1 MPRSLQKL
9 GKRQDWTERRR
20 LRSRLRRGTPPRILP
35 VSKVRLCPRL
45 TLFCPA
51 SPPRSNLPSSPPSL
65 PLGALLHS
73 SRPLPPCSSHLPVA
87 PRCRKQRCVLP
98 PPNPPLPCLASPGP
112 IFLSLRPRFLSA
124 PFSAVSAPRARYL
137 APCCSHLPVRSS
149 TLLQH
154 REAKQEE
161 SQRDCSERL
170 AATREWHPLH
180 PAPRVPLSLLAY
192 YTHSHFLLTCFHP
205 SLAPHFPTVAPRFPL
220 SLTASFLASQ
230 PQNWCS
236 LPPGLAPRFMPS
248 SPLLL
253 SDISLHKNTQCMG
266 M

>member
-87 PRCRKQRCVLP
+87 PRCRSKGASCPRLTLLCPVSP
-98 PPNPPLPCLASPGP
+98 PQVQSFYLSALASSRRPSP
-112 IFLSLRPRFLSA
+112 LSPLLASSCSLLASA
-124 PFSAVSAPRARYL
+124 STS
-137 APCCSHLPVRSS
+137 RS
-149 TLLQH
+149 
-154 REAKQEE
+154 EQEE
-161 SQRDCSERL
+161 PHRVAARDCSERL
-170 AATREWHPLH
+170 TATRERMTWHPSH
-180 PAPRVPLSLLAY
+180 PSPALVFHSLLA
-192 YTHSHFLLTCFHP
+192 SHP
-205 SLAPHFPTVAPRFPL
+205 SLNFPTVAPRLPL
-220 SLTASFLASQ
+220 SLTA
-230 PQNWCS
+230 
-236 LPPGLAPRFMPS
+236 
-248 SPLLL
+248 
-253 SDISLHKNTQCMG
+253 
-266 M
+266 

>member
-1 MPRSLQKL
+1 MPPPNPLLPCLASQVQSSFLSALASSWRPSPFLAPATSLL
-9 GKRQDWTERRR
+9 
-20 LRSRLRRGTPPRILP
+20 L
-35 VSKVRLCPRL
+35 
-45 TLFCPA
+45 A
-51 SPPRSNLPSSPPSL
+51 SSC
-65 PLGALLHS
+65 
-73 SRPLPPCSSHLPVA
+73 CSAMS
-87 PRCRKQRCVLP
+87 KQRCVLP

-248 SPLLL
+248 SLLLL
-253 SDISLHKNTQCMG
+253 SDTVSIKKTQCMG
-266 M
+266 MRSVMRSWGCDRGPIRSYSRAIRGAMDGACR